1 MKDNTPPAAAGL
13 DGQRLSAGNLDP
25 LTRLVRS
32 LGLSTHFLGDAVL
45 HGSDPVIRS
54 PHRLGEAS
62 GMAQLL
68 IGIAGSAIQH
78 ARTGQQTG
86 VAIDIIDALHYL
98 HPTHFVKQQGRLINV
113 GAERVDINNMFLCRD
128 GRYVMLEAGPPYP
141 KLLRGYLNFFDCGD
155 NKVSIAREVA
165 TWDSAELEEA
175 LAKVGLPACRA
186 FSRDRSG
193 KLKRWAKPG

>member
-1 MKDNTPPAAAGL
+1 MKDNTPPAAAGPN
-13 DGQRLSAGNLDP
+13 GQRLSAGNLDP

-78 ARTGQQTG
+78 ARTGMG
-86 VAIDIIDALHYL
+86 
-98 HPTHFVKQQGRLINV
+98 G
-113 GAERVDINNMFLCRD
+113 
-128 GRYVMLEAGPPYP
+128 
-141 KLLRGYLNFFDCGD
+141 LNQHM
-155 NKVSIAREVA
+155 S
-165 TWDSAELEEA
+165 A
-175 LAKVGLPACRA
+175 LAY
-186 FSRDRSG
+186 DRP
-193 KLKRWAKPG
+193 LRLTPPTT